1 MWYSAVGCLVTLI
14 LSLLAVPRPVNAQ
27 RPAHMPRIG
36 YLEGRSAS
44 DTPHLIAAFR
54 HGLRELSYIEGQNI
68 AMEYRYAE
76 EKRERFP
83 ALAAELVQ
91 LPVDVIVTTGLAATQ
106 AAHQATTT
114 IPIVQASGGDLV
126 LAGLVASLAQP
137 GGNITGLSIRDVEGG
152 GKRLELLKEA
162 VPHAS
167 RIAVLWNTDHP
178 SKALEWHQTQEAA
191 WALGVTLHAVE
202 VRRPHDF
209 DRAFAALTAARPD
222 ALITFTESL
231 TIGHRQQIVDFAA
244 QHQLPMMSE
253 IKEFAE
259 VGSLMTYGPSLPD
272 LFRRAAY
279 YVDRI
284 LKGAKAADLPVEL
297 PMRFALVINLK
308 TAKALGITMSPSLL
322 LLADEVLQ

>member
-1 MWYSAVGCLVTLI
+1 
-14 LSLLAVPRPVNAQ
+14 
-27 RPAHMPRIG
+27 
-36 YLEGRSAS
+36 
-44 DTPHLIAAFR
+44 
-54 HGLRELSYIEGQNI
+54 
-68 AMEYRYAE
+68 MEYCYEE

-83 ALAAELVQ
+83 ALAAELVR

-106 AAHQATTT
+106 AAKQATTT

-126 LAGLVASLAQP
+126 LAGLVASLARP

-152 GKRLELLKEA
+152 GKRVELLKEA

-178 SKALEWHQTQEAA
+178 AKALEWHQTQEAA
-191 WALGVTLHAVE
+191 RVLGVTLHSVE

-209 DRAFAALTAARPD
+209 DRAFAAMTETRPD

-231 TIGHRQQIVDFAA
+231 TIGHRQQIADFAA
-244 QHQLPMMSE
+244 QHRLPMMSE

-259 VGSLMTYGPSLPD
+259 VGGLMTYGPSLPD

-308 TAKALGITMSPSLL
+308 TAKAIGVTMPPSLL